1 METTPLRRSGRSS
14 LFRKSL
20 KEVDND
26 DDQEWQPPSDAEPDA
41 PTDAVSDGDEIVA
54 KASRSKKTPKKT
66 PKNASVS
73 EKKTPASRGQKKSK
87 KRNPRSSSTASRKTA
102 PAAAAAAG
110 ASEANADNEV
120 EEDPTVNEEGGI
132 RDVTR
137 YASSLHLIV
146 QNKRAK
152 DVEGAAKRWTRQYE
166 KESMT
171 ALSALLIFH
180 FQACG
185 WRGSEDISSH
195 VGDGDVDTVV
205 RFLVDQA
212 KEGEVEDMLG
222 SAWPHAKSVRS
233 YKANLETFW
242 HSLLVEAQDGLLFD
256 GIFMEK
262 CINYVTLLA
271 CKAPRVFRIISTLV
285 GLRMVSTLV
294 EIASTMG
301 EARATTQRQ
310 INAEAM
316 RSGGKDENPRMALL
330 RSTLEN
336 LHTKIVGV
344 EEMMTQLFSGFF
356 TLRFR
361 DVMPEIRG
369 ACVASLGSWISG
381 YPSVFLEDRYLK
393 YLGWALSDHE
403 SMVRQSSL
411 QALKALYED
420 EDCIGALSLFSE
432 RFSPRIIHMAD
443 DVDASV
449 AVTSI
454 QVAGLLLRHQLISL
468 EEVRP
473 VLELITDDLR
483 AVRLVVADL
492 IADYYLPAKVAEAAQ
507 ASNDDGAKGRQ
518 ERQLQPLLD
527 LVGEFTSSDA
537 HMDMLVDALWDKCRL
552 LQDWKLMAKS
562 LLADQGGQGKGKRR
576 EVNGE
581 SLSLCR
587 LLLACAMRGT
597 AASLHTHRMDGAA
610 PGSVPGRAKGLF
622 GSPNSAQKTPSKKQQ
637 EGAAVLQGEMTG
649 ALMKHL
655 PGMVTRFL
663 ADADHLH
670 LVLSIAPLL
679 QFDLFAT
686 RHQETSFTS
695 LMAALHDAFLRHTAT
710 PILDAAIAAAAA
722 AVETAPAELR
732 EEAQRLMDDLS
743 IVVLQQLGEAVK
755 SFEEDDDD
763 SVGADGDFDCLLAS
777 LSRLQAL
784 QLAGQ
789 RMPATV
795 TDTLH
800 KIISNPLMVSSDEV
814 QAEALTCCF
823 LDVVASYGDITA
835 EGVNEKE
842 PADITADITRV
853 DVRLR
858 FLLLHLETAIKS
870 VSSSSSHQRATP
882 ARTFNSKRAAASSG
896 AKGASSTSA
905 QSMLVHLC
913 SDVWS
918 VFSPSKLNGTPMQA
932 LASAPSASSVEAF
945 WQACLGVIH
954 TCSSAHGEQLSHGDV
969 AVVAAAKLIA
979 GGLLP
984 PAYLAPQLLALL
996 VGHGWAAAAVVKCMV
1011 EHMRHSST
1019 VTDEHMWK
1027 LCYDATRL
1035 AYERHL
1041 KELGEDEDNEADME
1055 SYLICKELTPQ
1066 LLLLCGGP
1074 AAVRGA
1080 AGSRLSDAVQAV
1092 LSAAVTEGVGF
1103 VLEDASRRMLFVD
1116 VAVLMFARNLKPATA
1131 APVLAELKTRT
1142 AHLDMDDDPQHWR
1155 PLLTLLDC
1163 LEGKAG
1169 NHTGNHMGAGGQA
1182 NGGTRN
1188 GQGGGEGEES
1198 AGEEE
1203 DVVMPTMTPPRVNQ
1217 RMGKRHKKPA
1227 HKTMRR
1233 RPRGVE
1239 AGKVTSDE
1247 DDEAEEARSRGRDY
1261 GSREP
1266 RGGRIG
1272 ARHRGA
1278 GIDTSRAPEPTAAA
1292 AADVADAAAAAAAV
1306 VADAA
1311 AAADVAD
1318 ADAVA
1323 GAGDN
1328 ESDHDNEPGDAPA
1341 ASTAATNAATT
1352 SAGRGMGL
1360 VSAVTYSRK
1369 RKLAANREME
1379 IEEDKGGDGEMAGKG
1394 EMGGEGEKGDAED
1407 KGEAGN
1413 KGVDEGAWDIFN
1425 EDEDEG
1431 EMRSGN
1437 ETSAGKQGAQK
1448 ATAEDVAAESVPID
1462 AMDTAES
1469 EEDER
1474 RVSAAG
1480 GGAAS
1485 ADEIGGSS
1493 GSKGGGSDG
1502 DEWEEIDMQEMAT
1515 WQQDDAAKKA
1525 ELDSERRKERER
1537 RQEEERERKEEEERE
1552 RTKERE
1558 RVQKRERER
1567 ERERKEKEMERVRVQ
1582 QEQRERER
1590 KQRERE
1596 QKEERER
1603 EREREQNK
1611 EREIEQEQQ
1620 RKSTRSRKTMP
1631 GEVSTEVSKSV
1642 QQQQQQQ
1649 GAGTVPEPVPVAVA
1663 YERKRKRAMDS
1674 EQERGDGNVDAGQ
1687 QKQPVTTYPRARRQ
1701 AGADAAM
1708 KAPDAG
1714 KKGAATE
1721 GEKHETGRRFG
1732 REGGEEAGMRDAR
1745 GKQKEEEEVVTTV
1758 ADNLLLNLSDEE
1770 CSLSPLELGGGE
1782 SEERGEVA
1790 VSAARW
1796 GKDVR
1801 GGVDREHGACSR
1813 GASVKPAGGA
1823 GGAGGG
1829 GGGAAAGTPVGGGG
1843 NGKTKGETVIE
1854 EDAES
1859 EEEEEGDEEEEEDEE
1874 EGEEGESTE
1883 CDSTEGEEEEPE
1895 ENVQEVAVK
1904 AAQGRAAEARVA
1916 GRMGAEA
1923 RTKAQGEVGTR
1934 AQGLAAAAQVQRGGE
1949 EAAARMGTSGNILE
1963 RAVAAV
1969 AANAARIERSMV
1981 MEVEDVEEDEDE
1993 DEEDEEEEDEET
2005 EEEEED
2011 GEDEEED
2018 GEEEEG
2024 DEEGESDEGMGQ
2036 EGRNR
2041 QVGDA
2046 QSRGKQVAQGMRPP
2060 RGAEAAAAAGAAAAG
2075 ASVAGMA
2082 GQARSNAAVG
2092 AAAARGEGLVSGG
2105 VTSGSGMGG
2114 VRARAQ
2120 TEISVEDGSGEE
2132 EDEEEE
2138 EEEEE
2143 EEGDEEGSEEDG
2155 DEEGEEE
2162 EGSEGEWEEMSVDGS
2177 ASVRVSEAS
2186 QARGAGVATAKA
2198 GRHGEVPVK
2207 RGEATSADMSARM
2220 RQQQA
2225 QQQQQQLRLSQQQ
2238 QKLRLSQQ
2246 QKMRLSQQE
2255 DVRLSQQEVRFSQQ
2269 EGMRLSQQEE
2279 MRLSQQ
2285 EKRTKQQHEM
2295 RLSQQE
2301 VRLSQQQQEMRL
2313 SQQELRLNQ
2322 QQREMRLSQQELR
2335 LSQQQQREQQMRERI
2350 RQQQQQQ
2357 LQQQQQQQ
2365 QLQQQVQARIRQ
2377 QRELELRQKMGQGQ
2391 RRGEGTKKT
2400 QDVVELSDDDEEE
2413 EEGDEEDEDEG
2424 EAGDEEEGSEEE
2436 GGEED
2441 EEEGESEDGDE
2452 EDEEEDEDEDDD
2464 DDEVNSPN

>member
-1131 APVLAELKTRT
+1131 APV
-1142 AHLDMDDDPQHWR
+1142 
-1155 PLLTLLDC
+1155 
-1163 LEGKAG
+1163 
-1169 NHTGNHMGAGGQA
+1169 
-1182 NGGTRN
+1182 
-1188 GQGGGEGEES
+1188 
-1198 AGEEE
+1198 
-1203 DVVMPTMTPPRVNQ
+1203 
-1217 RMGKRHKKPA
+1217 
-1227 HKTMRR
+1227 
-1233 RPRGVE
+1233 
-1239 AGKVTSDE
+1239 
-1247 DDEAEEARSRGRDY
+1247 
-1261 GSREP
+1261 
-1266 RGGRIG
+1266 
-1272 ARHRGA
+1272 
-1278 GIDTSRAPEPTAAA
+1278 
-1292 AADVADAAAAAAAV
+1292 
-1306 VADAA
+1306 
-1311 AAADVAD
+1311 
-1318 ADAVA
+1318 
-1323 GAGDN
+1323 
-1328 ESDHDNEPGDAPA
+1328 DHDNEPGDAPA

-1883 CDSTEGEEEEPE
+1883 CDSTEGEEEPPE